1 MSRAPYD
8 IDAIRARFPSLA
20 NTLPDGRPIAFL
32 DGPAGTQVPQT
43 VIDAYRDFFLH
54 ANANSGGAFPT
65 SKRQGQVE
73 DAAHRAAEDLL
84 NAPRESVKF
93 GANMSTLNFQLSRSL
108 AKSLK
113 PGDEVIVS
121 QLDHDANYSPWLW
134 LAEDHGLTLK
144 VIPIRTSDAT
154 LDIEAYAALRSP
166 RTKIVAVGMSSNAVG
181 TINPSKEIVRLAH
194 EAGALT
200 VLDAV
205 CSAPHYPIDVQALDT
220 DFLLC
225 SPYKFYGPHAGLLY
239 GKLPLLERYGRYKV
253 RPAHDLWETGTP
265 SFEAMAGTTAAIDH
279 LAWIGR
285 EYGHEGAPTQ
295 LTGRRAEIR
304 AGLQAIT
311 LYERTLVERLL
322 DRLDETPGV
331 TVYGITDR
339 SQLDHR
345 TSIVSFTMEWATP
358 TEAAEHLGADGI
370 QVWDGDFYAVNPV
383 AALGLAERGGLLRVG
398 LMSYNTAAEVD
409 RLVDSL
415 RALAA
420 SRGVQFGR

>member
-1 MSRAPYD
+1 MTTKPYD
-8 IDAIRARFPSLA
+8 VNAIRARFPSLA
-20 NTLPDGRPIAFL
+20 NSLPDGRPISFL
-32 DGPAGTQVPQT
+32 DGPAGTQVPQS
-43 VIDAYRDFFLH
+43 VIDAYRDFFLQ
-54 ANANSGGAFPT
+54 ANANSGGAFIT
-65 SKRQGQVE
+65 SQRQQHVADE
-73 DAAHRAAEDLL
+73 AHLAAEDLL
-84 NAPRESVKF
+84 NAPQGTVKF

-108 AKSLK
+108 AKGLK

-121 QLDHDANYSPWLW
+121 QLDHDANYSPWLL
-134 LAEDHGLTLK
+134 LAEDFGFNLK

-225 SPYKFYGPHAGLLY
+225 SPYKFYGPHMGLLY

-253 RPAHDLWETGTP
+253 RPAHDQWETGTP
-265 SFEAMAGTTAAIDH
+265 SFEGMAGTTAAIDY
-279 LAWIGR
+279 LAWVGR
-285 EYGHEGAPTQ
+285 EFGVTGAPTH
-295 LTGRRAEIR
+295 LAGRRAEIR

-311 LYERTLVERLL
+311 LYERLLIVCLL
-322 DRLDETPGV
+322 DQLAGIPGV
-331 TVYGITDR
+331 KVYGITDR
-339 SQLDHR
+339 DQLDHR
-345 TSIVSFTMEWATP
+345 TSIVSFAMEWATP
-358 TEAAEHLGADGI
+358 TEAAAHLGADGV

-383 AALGLAERGGLLRVG
+383 AALGLADRGGLLRVG
-398 LMSYNTAAEVD
+398 LMSYNTTEEID
-409 RLVDSL
+409 RLITSL
-415 RALAA
+415 KVLAK
-420 SRGVQFGR
+420 SRGAQIG

>member
-1 MSRAPYD
+1 
-8 IDAIRARFPSLA
+8 
-20 NTLPDGRPIAFL
+20 
-32 DGPAGTQVPQT
+32 
-43 VIDAYRDFFLH
+43 
-54 ANANSGGAFPT
+54 
-65 SKRQGQVE
+65 
-73 DAAHRAAEDLL
+73 
-84 NAPRESVKF
+84 
-93 GANMSTLNFQLSRSL
+93 
-108 AKSLK
+108 LK
-113 PGDEVIVS
+113 PGDEIIVS

-134 LAEDHGLTLK
+134 LAEDFGLSIK

-239 GKLPLLERYGRYKV
+239 GKLPLLERFGRYKV

-265 SFEAMAGTTAAIDH
+265 SFEAMAGTQAAIDH

-285 EYGHEGAPTQ
+285 EFGHPGVGTA

-311 LYERTLVERLL
+311 LYERELVVHLL
-322 DRLDETPGV
+322 DRLAQIPGV
-331 TVYGITDR
+331 QVYGITDR
-339 SQLDHR
+339 DQLDHR

-358 TEAAEHLGADGI
+358 TEAAVHLGADGI

-383 AALGLAERGGLLRVG
+383 AALGLTDRGGLLRIG
-398 LMSYNTAAEVD
+398 LMSYNTRDEID
-409 RLVDSL
+409 RLIASL
-415 RALAA
+415 KALALA
-420 SRGVQFGR
+420 RGVQVR